1 MEHLLNIKRHR
12 QVQHIAKK
20 VLDEL
25 LMRISEDDTEYS
37 IAEKAT
43 ALLLAK
49 GIRDT
54 WYYDCPALVL
64 LGSRSCL
71 SISGRAYVPG
81 RREQVGK
88 NNLVTVDLSPS
99 IDNVWG
105 DCARSFYIEDGHC
118 RSMPHTYAFSVGAMF
133 LGRLHKSL
141 LDFATPAT
149 TFEEL
154 YRFGNTQIEAAGFQ
168 NLDFRKNLGH
178 SIASRTKD
186 RCFIED
192 GNTRCLGEIA
202 LFTFEPHIRLKEGS
216 WGFKHENIY
225 FFDQNG
231 HLEEL

>member
-1 MEHLLNIKRHR
+1 MIIERHR

-25 LMRISEDDTEYS
+25 LMRISEEDTEYS

-43 ALLLAK
+43 ALLSAK

-64 LGSRSCL
+64 LGARSCL
-71 SISGRAYVPG
+71 SISGREYVPG

-88 NNLVTVDLSPS
+88 HNLVTVDLSPS

-118 RSMPHTYAFSVGAMF
+118 RNMPQTHAFSGGAMF
-133 LGRLHKSL
+133 QWRLHKSL

-154 YRFGNTQIEAAGFQ
+154 YRFGNTQIEAAGFL
-168 NLDFRKNLGH
+168 NLDFHKNIGH
-178 SIASRTKD
+178 SIESHIEK

-192 GNTRCLGEIA
+192 GNTRCLGESP
-202 LFTFEPHIRLKEGS
+202 LFTFEPHIRTKEGQ

-225 FFDQNG
+225 YFNQSG